1 MSSLNKLKIAWIF
14 TFLLLVT
21 ASLSPGSDVVH
32 RFHTDIIFH
41 IAVYAVLSSIPLIVL
56 RKRIY
61 AFVAALV
68 IAPLA
73 YLFETIHGSVTGFG
87 FEMFDAF
94 LNNIGIMIG
103 FIAGLFLR
111 IRQHF
116 NNADNSS
123 LQ

>member
-1 MSSLNKLKIAWIF
+1 MSSLHKLKIAWIF
-14 TFLLLVT
+14 TFLLLLA
-21 ASLSPGSDVVH
+21 ASISPGSDAVH
-32 RFHTDIIFH
+32 QLHTDIIFH
-41 IAVYAVLSSIPLIVL
+41 IGVYAVLSSIPLIVI
-56 RKRIY
+56 RKRLY

-73 YLFETIHGSVTGFG
+73 YLFETIHGSVTGWG

-103 FIAGLFLR
+103 FITGLFVR

-116 NNADNSS
+116 KDGAGSS
-123 LQ
+123 F